1 MGTLIEK
8 VQRALDTKE
17 KFKTKLAEKGVV
29 ISDDL
34 IFYNYP
40 NKLDEITTG
49 SGSSIPGVT
58 YEDSELFVDAETLN
72 PNAINIENANT
83 KADIHIDGD
92 TTTVIL
98 ELLDG
103 TVDISKCSSY
113 IDIVDSGVNSHTVSA
128 ENLSPINI
136 KDGVTILGV
145 TGNYMGSAGSSD
157 YALSKNIW
165 GHKVIFLVGYTTTE
179 NEYGTT
185 VRLV

>member
-17 KFKTKLAEKGVV
+17 KFKTKLAEKGVT
-29 ISDDL
+29 ITDDL

-40 NKLDEITTG
+40 NKLDEIVTG
-49 SGSSIPGVT
+49 GGSLPGIT
-58 YEDSELFVDAETLN
+58 FEDSELVVDAETLN
-72 PNAINIENANT
+72 PHSIAITNTDDNAN
-83 KADIHIDGD
+83 IHIDGD

-185 VRLV
+185 VQLV

>member
-8 VQRALDTKE
+8 VQRALDTKN
-17 KFKTKLAEKGVV
+17 KFKTKLTEKGVT

-49 SGSSIPGVT
+49 GGGGIPGVV
-58 YEDSELFVDAETLN
+58 YEDSELFVDCEVLR
-72 PNAINIENANT
+72 PNEVSINNT
-83 KADIHIDGD
+83 VSGADVYIDGD

-103 TVDISKCSSY
+103 TVDITNCTSY
-113 IDIVDSGVNSHTVSA
+113 IYIVDNGTNKHTVDI
-128 ENLSPINI
+128 ENLSPGNI

-145 TGNYMGSAGSSD
+145 TGNYMGGAGSSD
-157 YALSKNIW
+157 YALSKNLW
-165 GHKVIFLVGYTTTE
+165 GHKVIFLVGYKTTE

-185 VRLV
+185 VQLK